1 MNCIGG
7 GSDSG
12 SIDSGSI
19 GRGDCGSSGGDSGD
33 AVMILF
39 VSHTRTQ
46 VPWYLTAVRTSW
58 YAYHMHMS
66 YTA

>member
-1 MNCIGG
+1 MIVVVL
-7 GSDSG
+7 
-12 SIDSGSI
+12 IVVVLVEATAV
-19 GRGDCGSSGGDSGD
+19 SSGGDSGD

>member
-1 MNCIGG
+1 MIVVVL
-7 GSDSG
+7 
-12 SIDSGSI
+12 IVVVLVEATAV
-19 GRGDCGSSGGDSGD
+19 RSGGDTCSGD